1 MSGRMK
7 QKPDKI
13 VNVSLLSFWTLP
25 TTARLAVETV
35 PPLVAEGSVAV
46 FNILEKKGLII
57 GYGWFRGNRVE
68 QKAAIEVYQ
77 VLENS
82 HTPGPANTG
91 RETIKPNG
99 SLIIQS
105 VRKQD
110 AGSYTV
116 VTVKADLTNV
126 SASGQLQVYSLL
138 RQPSIQ
144 VNDSMVRQKGNRVVI
159 TCVTNETDI
168 SIKWIFNKQ
177 QLKAA
182 KNIFLSKD
190 SKNLTIDPIKKE
202 NAGEY
207 QCEIFNIGTS
217 NRSEIFELKV
227 KGRENSRALGVGAIT
242 GIMIGVLLV
251 LTPLAVLGRLI
262 FLHRPPHLMPG
273 HQFPSTS
280 VTLRGQRIF
289 LMDTGALASDWEET
303 FSLLTFWTPPTT
315 AQPTIETVPP
325 LAAEGS
331 NVLLLAHNV
340 SENPL
345 GYAWHRG
352 ERVDNTQLI
361 ALYRVDNNAT
371 TNGPVYS
378 GRETLYPN
386 GTLLIWNVTQR
397 DTGSY
402 TLLVTKNDLQ
412 TEIQTG
418 HLHVHPP
425 VARPSLQASNTTVTE
440 HEGPVVL
447 TCLTDETGVSIRWFF
462 KGQSLLLAER
472 MTLSSDNSTLTI
484 DPVSREDTGDY
495 QCEASNRGSSS
506 RSNPLR
512 LRVTWQENSRALG
525 VGAITGIVIG
535 VLLVLTPLA
544 VLGRFIF
551 LHRPPDLMPGLQL
564 PSTRNYY
571 APTQTFTVISATKQ
585 MWDLSSSRHISL
597 TDCGKELT

>member
-1 MSGRMK
+1 MEPPSGPASRRHV
-7 QKPDKI
+7 PWSRLLLA
-13 VNVSLLSFWTLP
+13 VSLLSFWTLP

-68 QKAAIEVYQ
+68 QKAAIEAYQ

-227 KGRENSRALGVGAIT
+227 KDSWFDLTTGTIV
-242 GIMIGVLLV
+242 GIMIGILV
-251 LTPLAVLGRLI
+251 GLAVI
-262 FLHRPPHLMPG
+262 
-273 HQFPSTS
+273 
-280 VTLRGQRIF
+280 
-289 LMDTGALASDWEET
+289 GALMY
-303 FSLLTFWTPPTT
+303 FL
-315 AQPTIETVPP
+315 
-325 LAAEGS
+325 
-331 NVLLLAHNV
+331 
-340 SENPL
+340 
-345 GYAWHRG
+345 
-352 ERVDNTQLI
+352 
-361 ALYRVDNNAT
+361 
-371 TNGPVYS
+371 
-378 GRETLYPN
+378 
-386 GTLLIWNVTQR
+386 
-397 DTGSY
+397 
-402 TLLVTKNDLQ
+402 
-412 TEIQTG
+412 
-418 HLHVHPP
+418 
-425 VARPSLQASNTTVTE
+425 
-440 HEGPVVL
+440 
-447 TCLTDETGVSIRWFF
+447 FF
-462 KGQSLLLAER
+462 K
-472 MTLSSDNSTLTI
+472 
-484 DPVSREDTGDY
+484 
-495 QCEASNRGSSS
+495 
-506 RSNPLR
+506 
-512 LRVTWQENSRALG
+512 
-525 VGAITGIVIG
+525 
-535 VLLVLTPLA
+535 
-544 VLGRFIF
+544 
-551 LHRPPDLMPGLQL
+551 
-564 PSTRNYY
+564 
-571 APTQTFTVISATKQ
+571 
-585 MWDLSSSRHISL
+585 
-597 TDCGKELT
+597 

>member
-1 MSGRMK
+1 MEPPSGPASRRHV
-7 QKPDKI
+7 PWSRLLLA
-13 VNVSLLSFWTLP
+13 VSLLSFWTLP

-68 QKAAIEVYQ
+68 QKAAIEAYQ

-110 AGSYTV
+110 AGTYTV

-227 KGRENSRALGVGAIT
+227 KDSWFDLTTGTIV
-242 GIMIGVLLV
+242 GIMIGI
-251 LTPLAVLGRLI
+251 LTDKVAQSSLNFDAQESKKATSG
-262 FLHRPPHLMPG
+262 PP
-273 HQFPSTS
+273 S
-280 VTLRGQRIF
+280 
-289 LMDTGALASDWEET
+289 
-303 FSLLTFWTPPTT
+303 PTAT
-315 AQPTIETVPP
+315 ETV
-325 LAAEGS
+325 
-331 NVLLLAHNV
+331 
-340 SENPL
+340 
-345 GYAWHRG
+345 YG
-352 ERVDNTQLI
+352 EVKKTREEEE
-361 ALYRVDNNAT
+361 R
-371 TNGPVYS
+371 
-378 GRETLYPN
+378 RETK
-386 GTLLIWNVTQR
+386 R
-397 DTGSY
+397 
-402 TLLVTKNDLQ
+402 
-412 TEIQTG
+412 
-418 HLHVHPP
+418 
-425 VARPSLQASNTTVTE
+425 
-440 HEGPVVL
+440 
-447 TCLTDETGVSIRWFF
+447 
-462 KGQSLLLAER
+462 
-472 MTLSSDNSTLTI
+472 
-484 DPVSREDTGDY
+484 
-495 QCEASNRGSSS
+495 
-506 RSNPLR
+506 RSNAKKR
-512 LRVTWQENSRALG
+512 QRS
-525 VGAITGIVIG
+525 
-535 VLLVLTPLA
+535 
-544 VLGRFIF
+544 
-551 LHRPPDLMPGLQL
+551 
-564 PSTRNYY
+564 
-571 APTQTFTVISATKQ
+571 
-585 MWDLSSSRHISL
+585 
-597 TDCGKELT
+597 

>member
-1 MSGRMK
+1 MEPPSGSASR
-7 QKPDKI
+7 QHVPW
-13 VNVSLLSFWTLP
+13 SRLL
-25 TTARLAVETV
+25 LAV
-35 PPLVAEGSVAV
+35 
-46 FNILEKKGLII
+46 
-57 GYGWFRGNRVE
+57 
-68 QKAAIEVYQ
+68 
-77 VLENS
+77 
-82 HTPGPANTG
+82 
-91 RETIKPNG
+91 
-99 SLIIQS
+99 
-105 VRKQD
+105 
-110 AGSYTV
+110 
-116 VTVKADLTNV
+116 
-126 SASGQLQVYSLL
+126 
-138 RQPSIQ
+138 
-144 VNDSMVRQKGNRVVI
+144 
-159 TCVTNETDI
+159 
-168 SIKWIFNKQ
+168 
-177 QLKAA
+177 
-182 KNIFLSKD
+182 
-190 SKNLTIDPIKKE
+190 
-202 NAGEY
+202 
-207 QCEIFNIGTS
+207 
-217 NRSEIFELKV
+217 
-227 KGRENSRALGVGAIT
+227 
-242 GIMIGVLLV
+242 
-251 LTPLAVLGRLI
+251 
-262 FLHRPPHLMPG
+262 
-273 HQFPSTS
+273 
-280 VTLRGQRIF
+280 
-289 LMDTGALASDWEET
+289 
-303 FSLLTFWTPPTT
+303 SLLTFWTPPTT

-512 LRVTWQENSRALG
+512 LRVTYGSGPQRPPQD
-525 VGAITGIVIG
+525 VV
-535 VLLVLTPLA
+535 PLA
-544 VLGRFIF
+544 ALSP
-551 LHRPPDLMPGLQL
+551 RPPDLMPGLQL